1 MDFSI
6 SGLRLSCF
14 LKNCGPLP
22 EEIVVDNGVPLKN
35 SIQPVRKQKAQAQVS
50 NLNDL
55 PRRALRTTM
64 RISGQAFA
72 LRLKK
77 PSRQTLPVS
86 DRC

>member
-1 MDFSI
+1 MPARTI
-6 SGLRLSCF
+6 LAMLAA
-14 LKNCGPLP
+14 
-22 EEIVVDNGVPLKN
+22 VPPKN
-35 SIQPVRKQKAQAQVS
+35 SNLPGRKHKAQAQVA